1 LEKISKE
8 RWAAGALLAVNMIY
22 GASHVLA
29 KGVMPTY
36 LSPTVF
42 ILFRALGA
50 LLLFALVA
58 LFLKT
63 VRIAR
68 KDMLRLLA
76 CGLFGVTINQL
87 LFFHGLNA
95 SSPMNAG
102 IIMAMNPIM
111 VSVLSYFWLGER
123 LIPRQWLGIFIGSMG
138 AMALTLYGSSTV
150 QAKLGDLFLVGNS
163 LSYAIYLILVKPLM
177 QKYPPLLVI
186 TWVFAFGSLFLWM
199 FPPLYGDLAATR
211 LNLIPYEVWLKI
223 VFVIVGVTFLTYL
236 FTVFGLKYVSS
247 TVASVFIYVQPV
259 FVMLFSW
266 LFAKI
271 GWAEDYTT
279 AINIT
284 TLSLMLVVFFGVYL
298 TTRRT

>member
-1 LEKISKE
+1 
-8 RWAAGALLAVNMIY
+8 
-22 GASHVLA
+22 
-29 KGVMPTY
+29 
-36 LSPTVF
+36 
-42 ILFRALGA
+42 
-50 LLLFALVA
+50 
-58 LFLKT
+58 
-63 VRIAR
+63 
-68 KDMLRLLA
+68 
-76 CGLFGVTINQL
+76 
-87 LFFHGLNA
+87 
-95 SSPMNAG
+95 
-102 IIMAMNPIM
+102 
-111 VSVLSYFWLGER
+111 
-123 LIPRQWLGIFIGSMG
+123 
-138 AMALTLYGSSTV
+138 
-150 QAKLGDLFLVGNS
+150 GDLFLVGNS

-284 TLSLMLVVFFGVYL
+284 TLSLMLVVFLGVYL